1 MATALSDPNTEAP
14 SGREIAIA
22 VAGGEPA
29 ARRRI
34 VTVLAQDR
42 LGVVAEAS
50 DAQRLAQRCAG
61 ARPDVVVLA
70 VDGRGSDWTEPVG
83 LIGEAVPDARVV
95 LVATGLDGATWS
107 DLEAGMDGVVL
118 ESELENALPA
128 VVRAVCAG
136 QVTLPRQLRQPAE
149 RPVLSVREKQILGL
163 VTLGLANAEIA
174 ATLHLAESTVKSHL
188 SSAFVKLGVR
198 SRNEAAALIL
208 DPHGP
213 LGPGILRISEGD
225 ELPIPHSA

>member
-1 MATALSDPNTEAP
+1 MATALSDAKTGGP
-14 SGREIAIA
+14 GRREIAVA
-22 VAGGEPA
+22 VAGGERA
-29 ARRRI
+29 ARHRM
-34 VTVLAQDR
+34 VTVLAQDG
-42 LGVVAEAS
+42 LGVLAEAS
-50 DAQRLAQRCAG
+50 DAPQLAQRCAD

-70 VDGRGSDWTEPVG
+70 VDGPGSHWTEPVG

-107 DLEAGMDGVVL
+107 DLEAGIDGVVL

-128 VVRAVCAG
+128 VVRAVGAG
-136 QVTLPRQLRQPAE
+136 QVTLPRQLHQPAE
-149 RPVLSVREKQILGL
+149 RPILSVREKQILGL

-174 ATLHLAESTVKSHL
+174 AKLHLAESTVKSHL

-213 LGPGILRISEGD
+213 LGPGILRISQGD
-225 ELPIPHSA
+225 ELLVPHSA

>member
-1 MATALSDPNTEAP
+1 MAAPRLDPNTEAP
-14 SGREIAIA
+14 PGRYISVA
-22 VAGGEPA
+22 VAASDRA

-34 VTVLAQDR
+34 ATVLVQDE
-42 LGVVAEAS
+42 LAVVAQVPH
-50 DAQRLAQRCAG
+50 AQALAQRSAG
-61 ARPDVVVLA
+61 DRLDAAVLV
-70 VDGRGSDWTEPVG
+70 VDGSGDDWSESVR
-83 LIGEAVPDARVV
+83 LLAEAVPDMHVV
-95 LVATGLDGATWS
+95 VVVSGPDGASSS
-107 DLEAGMDGVVL
+107 DLEAGVDGLVFESQL
-118 ESELENALPA
+118 ESALPA
-128 VVRAVCAG
+128 VVKAVCAG
-136 QVTLPRQLRQPAE
+136 QVTLPRELRQSAE

-174 ATLHLAESTVKSHL
+174 AKLHLAESTVKSHL

-225 ELPIPHSA
+225 LLASQSA